1 MWWHENMDVER
12 IRQLI
17 LEIIRA
23 IQQAN
28 NISQNE
34 MEDII
39 SDVEFDF
46 YNGR

>member
-1 MWWHENMDVER
+1 MWWHKNMDVKR
-12 IRQLI
+12 ICQLI

>member
-12 IRQLI
+12 IRRLI
-17 LEIIRA
+17 LESIRA

>member
-17 LEIIRA
+17 LEIIRV

-28 NISQNE
+28 NIRQNE